1 MDGMLPLSSKDGIDS
16 PLAEQRK
23 RQTHKTTR
31 WAQLQKKT
39 EILVAKVSVVKV
51 TANSVVALVVA
62 VSYNAYC
69 VVTTCSACRSPL
81 VLSLSWAFTCSHLL
95 SPWVLVNSLSLPF
108 LSVWLHFQ
116 LFMGRV
122 CLLSCF
128 ARLRIRQQMLKIR
141 EKQKKNTE
149 TRLVMRAGP
158 ELWKKSR
165 AFGRTFSHPNPIA
178 SISGNAFV
186 RSCVRSGWLWNGTDS
201 LSRERKQN
209 KNIET
214 RRPSRDSRTVDLRFR
229 GTGKMQSRVLA
240 RIVFERFRLPS
251 SKVGRN
257 IPRKLFPF
265 VIQDVEGGK
274 FRRSRSKVL

>member
-1 MDGMLPLSSKDGIDS
+1 M
-16 PLAEQRK
+16 
-23 RQTHKTTR
+23 
-31 WAQLQKKT
+31 
-39 EILVAKVSVVKV
+39 
-51 TANSVVALVVA
+51 
-62 VSYNAYC
+62 
-69 VVTTCSACRSPL
+69 RS
-81 VLSLSWAFTCSHLL
+81 
-95 SPWVLVNSLSLPF
+95 
-108 LSVWLHFQ
+108 
-116 LFMGRV
+116 
-122 CLLSCF
+122 
-128 ARLRIRQQMLKIR
+128 
-141 EKQKKNTE
+141 
-149 TRLVMRAGP
+149 
-158 ELWKKSR
+158 
-165 AFGRTFSHPNPIA
+165 
-178 SISGNAFV
+178 FV

-274 FRRSRSKVL
+274 SRRSRSKFFFIGKMKQRREKGRNRETRPPWPDRERINPIGHVSRSLARGSALFPKVLVPYTHTSSRNVRW